1 MGTNRENTSGVVVE
15 CRGLTKVFRRLLA
28 PRAKAVRALMDVSLS
43 VRRGQIVGLI
53 GPNGAGKS
61 TLLNLVAGL
70 VLPTEGSVTVA
81 GHPARSLAARR
92 HLGFMP
98 EHPVFPGLYSG
109 LAVLRYHASLRGLP
123 SKEIPRQVDRSIERL
138 EMQTF
143 ISRAASD
150 FSQGMKQRL
159 ALAVAMLGGPKV
171 LLLDEPSNGLDPMGI
186 IQLRDLLRQL
196 QDSGTAIVISS
207 HRLGELERLT
217 SDYLFMHRGQVVSFG
232 DRVAAGH
239 AGRLHVELA
248 SDGHRTAEALAQ
260 RCEVLEASD
269 KGLVIAVNDPDEV
282 PDLVADL
289 TGRGARIMGVSLERE
304 NIEDVFLRL
313 CEKGGLS

>member
-1 MGTNRENTSGVVVE
+1 M
-15 CRGLTKVFRRLLA
+15 
-28 PRAKAVRALMDVSLS
+28 
-43 VRRGQIVGLI
+43 GLI

-70 VLPTEGSVTVA
+70 VLPTEGSVAVA
-81 GHPARSLAARR
+81 GHPARSMAARR

-109 LAVLRYHASLRGLP
+109 LAVLRYHASLRGL
-123 SKEIPRQVDRSIERL
+123 SRKEIPRQVDRSIERL
-138 EMQTF
+138 QMQTF
-143 ISRAASD
+143 ISRPAGD

-159 ALAVAMLGGPKV
+159 ALAIAMLGGPKV

-196 QDSGTAIVISS
+196 QDSGTAIIISS

-217 SDYLFMHRGQVVSFG
+217 SDYLFMHRGQVVSLG
-232 DRVAAGH
+232 DHVAAGH
-239 AGRLHVELA
+239 AGRLHVELV
-248 SDGHRTAEALAQ
+248 SDGCRIAEVLAR

-269 KGLVIAVNDPDEV
+269 KGLVIAVGDPDEV

-289 TGRGARIMGVSLERE
+289 AAGGARIMGVSLERE
-304 NIEDVFLRL
+304 NIEDVFVRL